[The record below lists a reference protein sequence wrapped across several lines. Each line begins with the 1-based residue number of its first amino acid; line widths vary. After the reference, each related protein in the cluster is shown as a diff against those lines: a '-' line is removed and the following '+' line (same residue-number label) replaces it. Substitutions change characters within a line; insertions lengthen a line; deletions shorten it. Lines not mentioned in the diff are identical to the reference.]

1 MFVGLLGVGAITS
14 IGLGAILTFAVD
26 WQREGANREL
36 VGLIM
41 MGVAVLA
48 LSAFPSVQHFRDDRS
63 GRHDHYDRYDHHFPE

>member
-26 WQREGANREL
+26 WQWEGANREL

-41 MGVAVLA
+41 MAVGILA
-48 LSAFPSVQHFRDDRS
+48 LSAFVSVQHFRDDHS
-63 GRHDHYDRYDHHFPE
+63 GRYDHYDRHFPD

>member
-26 WQREGANREL
+26 WQWEGANREL

-41 MGVAVLA
+41 MAVGILA
-48 LSAFPSVQHFRDDRS
+48 LSAFVSVQHFRDDHS
-63 GRHDHYDRYDHHFPE
+63 GRYDHYDRNGRHFPD